1 MKLSKNWKG
10 KHMTIMIGTADHI
23 GIVVKDI
30 EKSILFFKDVFGAEL
45 LRKNVVEEQNL
56 ISAVISLGNV
66 NVELMQ
72 STESNSIIG
81 KFIKKN
87 GEGVHH
93 ISIQVEDLDRF
104 FGELDS
110 KNIKILSKLENN
122 DYKIAFIHPASAFG
136 VLIEVIERLN
146 ANKKK
151 G

>member
-1 MKLSKNWKG
+1 MA
-10 KHMTIMIGTADHI
+10 IMIGTADHI
-23 GIVVKDI
+23 GISVKDI
-30 EKSILFFKDVFGAEL
+30 EKSILFYKEVFGAEL

-56 ISAVISLGNV
+56 ISGVISLGNI

-72 STESNSIIG
+72 STESNSIID

-104 FGELDS
+104 LGELDS
-110 KNIKILSKLENN
+110 KNIKILSKLENS
-122 DYKIAFIHPASAFG
+122 DYKIAFIHPESAFG

-146 ANKKK
+146 ASNKK